1 MSDGSKNHTAGGGDT
16 QEPGSGAAQAT
27 AGNVRL
33 RAEEVIERGLRL
45 YAQGD
50 LIGAV
55 AEWRRALEID
65 RSNRR
70 ARDYVSYVD
79 DHFEVLSEKF
89 RLAREQ
95 REAELEPLVEPLGLA
110 IEIEAD
116 DPMEDMSPYE
126 SIELEGSPGRAPS
139 EEDDDST
146 SPAPGAPHVGGDAA
160 GGKVGVGRRA
170 WARRALARELDERW
184 PMEESW
190 PSASRSND
198 TLEMAVD
205 PSVLDDLDDLVAAVA
220 EGAHAADDEA
230 DDDDVPV
237 DEAPDDEGPD
247 GDEGVSVEEP
257 LDNYEPPSGQTIDDV
272 LDAVD
277 EEDTGPGE
285 STQPSR
291 PSLDRFGERGLPTA
305 EGSGRL
311 DASRLAQ
318 AQRFAAALAEPDPL
332 DSDGEAWADGT
343 PPIETMERPGGDIE
357 QSGLSHLREDELR
370 EVRVTFR
377 RSPRTTA
384 PAAEPELAAD
394 AATDPAADRNA
405 DEEEDAADRVEARDI
420 VAELDADDDMADDDL
435 VDRAGD
441 RADSEHGADD
451 DQSDETRARAA
462 RDSGGGDDD
471 DDRDDRSE
479 DDVDEE
485 ELTIERGGGVS
496 SRVSQIR
503 RRRMTATT
511 APPRD
516 PTAVPL
522 RRTTTPVAAM
532 RRTTAPVPPWA
543 SDGDRATTELT
554 GRKRPMAHTA
564 ISIDLVSAD
573 LLAELAAAMDG
584 TGTRAD
590 EQLRDRV
597 GWLIDRARQ
606 ENREG
611 RYPRAVVAVDL
622 ALDENPESAVVQKLI
637 HSNRELFLEIYAN
650 YLGDLRAV
658 PAVALPMS
666 DIPVSELDHR
676 AAFLLSR
683 VDGVLSLEDVL
694 DVAGMA
700 RLEAFRHLSRLML
713 RGILEIRP

>member
-1 MSDGSKNHTAGGGDT
+1 VADGSKNQTGGGGGT
-16 QEPGSGAAQAT
+16 QEVETGAAQST
-27 AGNVRL
+27 AGKPRL
-33 RAEEVIERGLRL
+33 RAEELIERGLQL

-55 AEWRRALEID
+55 SEWRRALEID

-70 ARDYVSYVD
+70 GRDYVTYVE
-79 DHFEVLSEKF
+79 DHFELLAEKF
-89 RLAREQ
+89 RAAREQ
-95 REAELEPLVEPLGLA
+95 REAELEPLGLA

-126 SIELEGSPGRAPS
+126 SIELEGAPGTAPS
-139 EEDDDST
+139 ADEEDDGEST
-146 SPAPGAPHVGGDAA
+146 SPVPGAPHVGGDAA

-170 WARRALARELDERW
+170 WARRALARELEERW

-198 TLEMAVD
+198 TLEMALD

-220 EGAHAADDEA
+220 EGAGDAHADEA
-230 DDDDVPV
+230 GGEAEDD
-237 DEAPDDEGPD
+237 GPD

-257 LDNYEPPSGQTIDDV
+257 LDNYAPPGGQTIDDV
-272 LDAVD
+272 LDAV
-277 EEDTGPGE
+277 EEGETGQGE
-285 STQPSR
+285 SPTPSR
-291 PSLDRFGERGLPTA
+291 PSLDGFAHRGIPTA
-305 EGSGRL
+305 EGSGPL
-311 DASRLAQ
+311 DASMLAP
-318 AQRFAAALAEPDPL
+318 ADRFGAAPRVDADARET
-332 DSDGEAWADGT
+332 DGEAWADGT
-343 PPIETMERPGGDIE
+343 PPVETIERPGAEIE
-357 QSGLSHLREDELR
+357 KAGVSHLREDELR

-384 PAAEPELAAD
+384 PPIAAEPDPAAE
-394 AATDPAADRNA
+394 AATDPPADRDDAHDDA
-405 DEEEDAADRVEARDI
+405 DEAVEASDIVGEMDADREEEADL
-420 VAELDADDDMADDDL
+420 VDHAGDVADDD
-435 VDRAGD
+435 AG
-441 RADSEHGADD
+441 D
-451 DQSDETRARAA
+451 DQSGEIRSRAA
-462 RDSGGGDDD
+462 RDSGGVGDDED
-471 DDRDDRSE
+471 ADDRDD
-479 DDVDEE
+479 DDVEEE
-485 ELTIERGGGVS
+485 ELTLERHGGVS

-503 RRRMTATT
+503 RKRTTATV
-511 APPRD
+511 PPRHSTT
-516 PTAVPL
+516 PVPL
-522 RRTTTPVAAM
+522 RATTTPVTVV

-543 SDGDRATTELT
+543 SDGERATTELA

-573 LLAELAAAMDG
+573 LLAELATAMSEAD
-584 TGTRAD
+584 TRAE

-597 GWLIDRARQ
+597 GWLIERARQ

-637 HSNRELFLEIYAN
+637 HTNRELFLEIYAN
-650 YLGDLRAV
+650 YLGDMRAV
-658 PAVALPMS
+658 PGLAMPMS
-666 DIPVSELDHR
+666 AIPVNDLDHR

-713 RGILEIRP
+713 RGILEIRS